1 MADVI
6 LPDDVRDFI
15 LGHID
20 SVAELEALL
29 LLRNHAEQNWTIAEA
44 AKRLYV
50 SEAMAAEALARL
62 AADGL
67 CICSDEFYR
76 YHPSSEEQGMTIDRL
91 SEAYAQYLIP
101 VTNLV
106 HNKPARIRKFADA
119 FRFRRDK

>member
-15 LGHID
+15 LGHINT
-20 SVAELEALL
+20 VAELEALL
-29 LLRNHAEQNWTIAEA
+29 LLRNHHEQNWTIGAV

-50 SEAMAAEALARL
+50 SEAMATEALARL

-67 CICSDEFYR
+67 CVCSDEFYR

-91 SEAYAQYLIP
+91 AEAYARYLIP

-106 HNKPARIRKFADA
+106 HNKPARVQKFADA
-119 FRFRRDK
+119 FRFRRDE

>member
-29 LLRNHAEQNWTIAEA
+29 LLRNHAEQSWTIAEA

-91 SEAYAQYLIP
+91 SEAYARYLIP
-101 VTNLV
+101 VTHLV

>member
-1 MADVI
+1 MSDPI

-29 LLRNHAEQNWTIAEA
+29 LLRNYAEQNWTIEA
-44 AKRLYV
+44 VAKRLYV

-76 YHPSSEEQGMTIDRL
+76 YHPSNEEQGITIGRL
-91 SEAYAQYLIP
+91 SEAYAHYLIP
-101 VTNLV
+101 ITNLV
-106 HNKPARIRKFADA
+106 HNKPARIQKFADA
-119 FRFRRDK
+119 FRFRKDK